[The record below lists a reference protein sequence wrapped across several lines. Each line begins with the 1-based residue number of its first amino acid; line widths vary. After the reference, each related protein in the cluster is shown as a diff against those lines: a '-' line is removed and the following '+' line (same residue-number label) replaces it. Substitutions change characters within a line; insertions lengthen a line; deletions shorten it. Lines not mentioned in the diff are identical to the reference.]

1 MAAGS
6 PPRAR
11 TFLLS
16 KQALALSMAGDR
28 PAALTVVA
36 DLRRC
41 HDRAGDPDAEPDRMG
56 IYEWAHIRHEEAR
69 VYYQLGMG
77 EEAVTA
83 VDDSLPARR
92 DARPRAF
99 SPGAQALGNLFAR
112 DPDVEHACALA
123 HQLIAHAGR
132 LESACMTIR
141 LDEVMRGARPLP
153 GRAER
158 RGRVRGG
165 PACLTAPLSEG
176 KGARR
181 VGDLAGEM
189 RDILAETSTR
199 LGLNVREA
207 RLIRLHSNALFA
219 LPKAA
224 LLVRIATDPDA
235 ADNVAASLHATRW
248 LRSRVYPCTEPAAEQ
263 LLIVRGPAV
272 AAVGRRNRQPTSH
285 RSRARPAARHL
296 ERDDRG
302 APS

>member
-1 MAAGS
+1 
-6 PPRAR
+6 
-11 TFLLS
+11 
-16 KQALALSMAGDR
+16 
-28 PAALTVVA
+28 
-36 DLRRC
+36 
-41 HDRAGDPDAEPDRMG
+41 
-56 IYEWAHIRHEEAR
+56 
-69 VYYQLGMG
+69 
-77 EEAVTA
+77 
-83 VDDSLPARR
+83 
-92 DARPRAF
+92 
-99 SPGAQALGNLFAR
+99 
-112 DPDVEHACALA
+112 
-123 HQLIAHAGR
+123 
-132 LESACMTIR
+132 
-141 LDEVMRGARPLP
+141 
-153 GRAER
+153 
-158 RGRVRGG
+158 
-165 PACLTAPLSEG
+165 PLSEG